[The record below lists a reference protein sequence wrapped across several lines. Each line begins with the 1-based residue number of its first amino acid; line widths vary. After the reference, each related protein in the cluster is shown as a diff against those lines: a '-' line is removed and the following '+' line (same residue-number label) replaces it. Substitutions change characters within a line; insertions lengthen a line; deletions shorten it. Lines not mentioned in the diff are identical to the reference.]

1 MKRSDSFH
9 RGFTLVELL
18 VVIAI
23 IGILI
28 ALLLPAVQAARE
40 AARRSQCTNNL
51 KQIGLALHNY
61 HDTFNTFPRYG
72 MPPGPGTNYWWGYS
86 VHLRILPFVEQ
97 RPLYES
103 IKSVSQN
110 FCLSSQD
117 STLPVRAVVIGARV
131 DAYIC
136 PSSVAYADANYKGY
150 CNYPVNSG
158 AGIGWG
164 NTDNGVFQRARE
176 TAMRDITDGTSNT
189 IMVGEQVTGDGNN
202 SVFHADSDVVDAQTW
217 PHPNKSTTEGPITQA
232 QLEQYGQTCLAAGPA
247 ASGHTSTMGQSWTW
261 PVYFYT
267 VFNTLA
273 PPNWKYPNCMQC
285 DGCSAGDNPGV
296 HPARSKHPGGA
307 NHCMADASVRF
318 ISETIDLTTYQGLGS
333 RNGGET
339 VQVP

>member
-1 MKRSDSFH
+1 MKRSSSFG

-61 HDTFNTFPRYG
+61 HDVFNTYPRYG
-72 MPPGPGTNYWWGYS
+72 IGTGTTNYYWAGYS
-86 VHLRILPFVEQ
+86 VHVRLLPFIEQ
-97 RPLYES
+97 RPLYDR
-103 IKSVSQN
+103 IKTVSQD
-110 FCLSSQD
+110 FYVSSQD
-117 STLPVRAVVIGARV
+117 STLPVRAVVVGARV

-136 PSSVAYADANYKGY
+136 PSSVAYPDTNYKGY
-150 CNYPVNSG
+150 CNYPVSSG

-189 IMVGEQVTGDGNN
+189 IMVGEQLTGDGNN
-202 SVFHADSDVVDAQTW
+202 SAFRAESDVVDAQTW
-217 PHPNKSTTEGPITQA
+217 PHATKSTTEGLITQA
-232 QLEQYGQTCLAAGPA
+232 QVDQYGQTCLAAGASP
-247 ASGHTSTMGQSWTW
+247 SGHTSTMGQSWAW

-273 PPNWKYPNCMQC
+273 PPNWKYPSCMQC
-285 DGCSAGDNPGV
+285 DGCSAGDSPGV
-296 HPARSKHPGGA
+296 YPARSRHPGGA
-307 NHCMADASVRF
+307 NHCIADASVRF
-318 ISETIDLTTYQGLGS
+318 ISETIDLTTYHGLGS